1 MKITFSNAEKELL
14 TNKLQTYF
22 AQELDLELAR
32 FDGEF
37 LLDFI
42 NEHFGAY
49 YYNRGLQDAQ
59 TILTTKIDDITEA
72 IAEIE
77 VSTEFSR

>member
-1 MKITFSNAEKELL
+1 MKITFSKVEKEQLVS
-14 TNKLQTYF
+14 KLQTYF
-22 AQELDLELAR
+22 AQELEQELAQ

-42 NEHFGAY
+42 NEKLGAY
-49 YYNRGLQDAQ
+49 YYNKGLKDAQ
-59 TILTTKIDDITEA
+59 IILTKKIDDITEA

-77 VSTEFSR
+77 LSTEFSY

>member
-1 MKITFSNAEKELL
+1 MKINFSNVEKELL
-14 TNKLQTYF
+14 VNKLQTYF
-22 AQELDLELAR
+22 AQELDQELAQ

-42 NEHFGAY
+42 NEQLGVY

-59 TILTTKIDDITEA
+59 TVLINKIDDITEA

-77 VSTEFSR
+77 LPNEF